1 MSDSSSFWSI
11 ECPVGDP
18 DLFVC
23 MNCLE
28 EVFRAQVPIQG
39 CPGCGAVSSFEA
51 FSFDSLKDWGT
62 EELIQKAQALGA
74 QSGTSTPS
82 AELISKVDDSLSI

>member
-1 MSDSSSFWSI
+1 MSDSSAFWSI

-28 EVFRAQVPIQG
+28 EVFRAQIPIQG

-51 FSFDSLKDWGT
+51 FSLDSLKDWGT
-62 EELIQKAQALGA
+62 EELIQKAQALGVPTR
-74 QSGTSTPS
+74 TSTPS
-82 AELISKVDDSLSI
+82 AESTPKADDSLSL